1 MTSLNISDVLVR
13 HNLSD
18 FKELFQNPA
27 HSLRLKFAADKT
39 ENNPSRAGGRPS
51 LPLAFDWPV
60 SRAKIPL
67 AFLCQIDLS
76 QLKSFKNSYEPLP
89 AKGVLSFFYDA
100 FDGPWGN
107 NIDDSQ
113 GFRVFYFEDQALL
126 KKTDPP
132 SNLPPTSVFAPCSV
146 SLHEELSYPAIT
158 IEMATLSPGGYE
170 TFDAYLAAAEE
181 IYGDSVIHRMFGF
194 GQDIAGDFKLDCEI
208 ASTGIELEDDFD
220 FSSPEGEKLALA
232 SEQWV
237 LLLQLDSDE
246 QAQMMWVDQGRL
258 YFAIRAHD
266 LAARRF
272 HKVWMIC
279 ETR

>member
-1 MTSLNISDVLVR
+1 MAILDINEVLDRHSLSE
-13 HNLSD
+13 

-27 HSLRLKFAADKT
+27 YSVRLKFAADKT
-39 ENNPSRAGGRPS
+39 ENNLSRAGGRPS
-51 LPLAFDWPV
+51 LPPAFDWPV
-60 SRAKIPL
+60 SRSKIPL

-89 AKGVLSFFYDA
+89 ARGVLSFFYDA

-107 NIDDSQ
+107 NIEDSQ
-113 GFRVFYFEDQALL
+113 GFRVFYFEDPALL

-132 SNLPPTSVFAPCSV
+132 ANLPTTSIFAPCAV
-146 SLHEELSYPAIT
+146 SMHEELSYPAIT
-158 IEMATLSPGGYE
+158 VEMATLSPGGYDY
-170 TFDAYLAAAEE
+170 FDAYLAAAEE
-181 IYGDSVIHRMFGF
+181 IYGDSVIHRMFGH

-208 ASTGIELEDDFD
+208 ASTGLELDDDFD
-220 FSSPEGEKLALA
+220 FSSAEGDRLARA